1 MCRKVYETRER
12 LGEGLHGIRGGVPRQ
27 DRDDFWRR
35 VPARLIGGLVVAAY
49 FLLAACN
56 SRPAV
61 SHSEHRELQVDGLS
75 VNLKRYEG
83 SPLYNLE
90 SVGSVVNPLTKR
102 VVEVSSAGNWA
113 VAGWA
118 VDQANKAPAAGV
130 DVVIDGRAYRAQY
143 GEDRLDVA
151 NHFNVP
157 AYQKSGFKFTVPA
170 GAIGKGRHE
179 LRVRVILSDRNAYQ
193 EGVPVPLEIQ

>member
-1 MCRKVYETRER
+1 MLSSTAGRIGLNTER
-12 LGEGLHGIRGGVPRQ
+12 IA
-27 DRDDFWRR
+27 WT
-35 VPARLIGGLVVAAY
+35 
-49 FLLAACN
+49 
-56 SRPAV
+56 
-61 SHSEHRELQVDGLS
+61 
-75 VNLKRYEG
+75 
-83 SPLYNLE
+83 SPITSTY
-90 SVGSVVNPLTKR
+90 PLT
-102 VVEVSSAGNWA
+102 
-113 VAGWA
+113 
-118 VDQANKAPAAGV
+118 
-130 DVVIDGRAYRAQY
+130 RAYRAQY